1 MKCIRCGKIVSDD
14 TKVCPNCAYDFK
26 EITKRKTVIV
36 EVDEETDKA
45 GKVMRIDNPI
55 LTFIFGILSLLFG
68 LTLLANR
75 LPIPL
80 IVVLLFFASFMASF
94 YFSTKPCKVSMKPV
108 RNMGIVLAFIGFAL
122 SAYSLIYAL
131 LTFSG
136 IL

>member
-1 MKCIRCGKIVSDD
+1 MKKNYKKIINFLN
-14 TKVCPNCAYDFK
+14 TA
-26 EITKRKTVIV
+26 KT
-36 EVDEETDKA
+36 
-45 GKVMRIDNPI
+45 NYPI
-55 LTFIFGILSLLFG
+55 LTFFV
-68 LTLLANR
+68 LANFINAILIR
-75 LPIPL
+75 LITTHTFA
-80 IVVLLFFASFMASF
+80 IRAIFFDFGFVLFMASF